1 MATFLVFRL
10 RLTGQP
16 WSDSL
21 ATVIATAAESA
32 KWDDDQLTITQI
44 ELDSCFI
51 SLQKK
56 KTRGIRNEA
65 VKRTGC
71 RFLKNYLLFSSG
83 MKWITKISVLSI
95 TEMPRNL
102 K

>member
-32 KWDDDQLTITQI
+32 KWDDDQLTITKI

-56 KTRGIRNEA
+56 KLVEYGMRR
-65 VKRTGC
+65 
-71 RFLKNYLLFSSG
+71 LKEQDADS
-83 MKWITKISVLSI
+83 
-95 TEMPRNL
+95 
-102 K
+102 